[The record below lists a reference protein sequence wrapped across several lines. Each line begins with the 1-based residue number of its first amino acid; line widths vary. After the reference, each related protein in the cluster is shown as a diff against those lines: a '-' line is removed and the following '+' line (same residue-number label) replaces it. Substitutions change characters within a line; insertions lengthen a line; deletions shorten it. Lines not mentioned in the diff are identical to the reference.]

1 MKYYYKE
8 HLDDYRKV
16 KEEGKVARGEIY
28 GVPGFDNFA
37 ARPFL
42 EAVLPTLHFKSF
54 PPDALEYGCGT
65 GPGACYLAQRGFRVD
80 ASDLIPTAIEIA
92 RQEAKK
98 RNLDIRYEV
107 MDICNLPVEGKRYD
121 LIVDSYCLQG
131 IVFEE
136 DRRKVFS
143 AVRARL
149 KPDGYYLVNTAF
161 FNPSGYEPDSVVID
175 SVSNIVYHIYQET
188 QLIDIKT
195 HIVYRLLDADPDNYE
210 DALKINGVWYLPVRR
225 HYTQELLETEIKNA
239 GFKVLP
245 FEFPEGGHLIGI
257 RN

>member
-8 HLDDYRKV
+8 HLEDYRKV
-16 KEEGKVARGEIY
+16 KAEGKVARGEIY

-42 EAVLPTLHFKSF
+42 EAVLPTLHFKST

-65 GPGACYLAQRGFRVD
+65 GPGACYLAQRGFKVD

-92 RQEAKK
+92 KQEAKK
-98 RNLDIRYEV
+98 RNLDIHYEV
-107 MDICNLPVEGKRYD
+107 MDICDLSREGKKYD

-136 DRRKVFS
+136 DRQRVFS

-149 KPDGYYLVNTAF
+149 KPEGYYLVNTAF
-161 FNPSGYEPDSVVID
+161 FNPSQYEPDSVIVD
-175 SVSNIVYHIYQET
+175 SAGYTEYHIYQET

-195 HIVYRLLDADPDNYE
+195 HIVCRPLDADPDKYE
-210 DALKINGVWYLPVRR
+210 DALKIRGDWYLPVRR
-225 HYTQELLETEIKNA
+225 HYTQELLEAELKNA
-239 GFKVLP
+239 GFRVLP
-245 FEFPEGGHLIGI
+245 FKFPEGGHLICIPG
-257 RN
+257 